1 MSNPLISSDRV
12 EGTDVYNQAGDK
24 LGTVDSVMID
34 KLSGQTRYAVMEF
47 GGFLGMGTDQY
58 PVPWSLLKY
67 DTSKAG
73 YVVPIDKAQLEN
85 APKFDKGDRPEYSDD
100 YGRRVHD
107 HYGVA
112 LY

>member
-1 MSNPLISSDRV
+1 MSNALISSDRV

-58 PVPWSLLKY
+58 PVPWGLLKY
-67 DTSKAG
+67 DTIKNG
-73 YVVPIDKAQLEN
+73 YVVPIDKTQLEN

-100 YGRRVHD
+100 YGRRVHE

>member
-24 LGTVDSVMID
+24 LGSVDSVMID

-47 GGFLGMGTDQY
+47 GGFLGMGTDHF

-67 DTSKAG
+67 DTSKEG
-73 YVVPIDKAQLEN
+73 YVVPIDKTQLEN
-85 APKFDKGDRPEYSDD
+85 APKFDKGSRPEYSDD
-100 YGRRVHD
+100 YGRRVHE